1 MDHHDEIQNHQEELR
16 KHEEQIK
23 LRENREIDKLIQQE
37 VAEIDRHEEVVEF
50 LENIMDTPED
60 EERFRITSFL
70 SGLLYNEVDD
80 LFFHTVFARKQ
91 GKCTPIV
98 LLSNGKVEV
107 VRNNARILMEKE
119 IGEDGKPVYK
129 KIKDVPREERYQF
142 FKHKNIRY
150 KYTQPVFFDE
160 THGINTVDNEAIQN
174 IVKDKIYTKEI
185 YDEVNKTVKKYYFHP
200 SRYEYD
206 VLCTASIVTYIIH
219 LLGNVFY
226 LVFLGGMGAGKST
239 GLTLLSF
246 LQFNG
251 RFGGKGSVP
260 SSVRLIH
267 QFSIALNQDEFEKM
281 SKEEKNLLVNV
292 FNTGFNR
299 YGKYTITN
307 MGVKD
312 ITKQVIGFNTYGMKS
327 FTCNSFTGFDPS
339 FIDRCHVILQVK
351 TSKKLKNIFNLTDKE
366 LKHFQNIRNK
376 LFVYCLKNWKELLK
390 DIKEMKNLLEGEGV
404 FGRETD
410 KNSIILGIIRH
421 FKGSEYALDVKLY
434 LEEKAPV
441 LQMEHAQTMEF
452 VILDAIADMINV
464 DTSAFVEV
472 LNETLYEALLNRF
485 DLSPNDKYA
494 PSDQK
499 PRKILDS
506 LGLTQKKENLGYSQ
520 GGKRKYI
527 INVAEFVSVLQSHG
541 HDKILEKVS
550 RFQLLNPPKPLKP
563 STDEIEGSEEVE
575 DENTERF
582 LLNEKITD
590 SIQIIKQHP
599 DDNYELILEKYGQP
613 FIDECLERNIFFEEL
628 LGKKLVFIGGK

>member
-1 MDHHDEIQNHQEELR
+1 MDHHDELHKHQDQLRRQDEL
-16 KHEEQIK
+16 IK
-23 LRENREIDKLIQQE
+23 QRENREIDKLIQRD
-37 VAEIDRHEEVVEF
+37 VAEIDRHEEIVEF

-60 EERFRITSFL
+60 QERFRITPFL

-91 GKCTPIV
+91 GKCTPVV
-98 LLSNGKVEV
+98 LLSNGKVEA
-107 VRNNARILMEKE
+107 VRNNAKILMDETVDD
-119 IGEDGKPVYK
+119 DGKPVYK
-129 KIKDVPREERYQF
+129 KIKDVPKEEHYQF
-142 FKHKNIRY
+142 FKHNNIRY
-150 KYTQPVFFDE
+150 KFTQPVFFDE

-174 IVKDKIYTKEI
+174 IVNNKIHTKKIYH
-185 YDEVNKTVKKYYFHP
+185 EVNETVRKYYFHP

-206 VLCTASIVTYIIH
+206 VLCVASVVSNIIH

-267 QFSIALNQDEFEKM
+267 QFSIALNQDEFEKIGGD
-281 SKEEKNLLVNV
+281 EKNLLVNV

-327 FTCNSFTGFDPS
+327 FTCNSLTGFDPS

-351 TSKKLKNIFNLTDKE
+351 TNKKLKNIFNLTDKE

-376 LFVYCLKNWKELLK
+376 LFVYCLSNWKEILL

-421 FKGSEYALDVKLY
+421 FKGNEYALKVKQY

-452 VILDAIADMINV
+452 VILDSIADQINV

-527 INVAEFVSVLQSHG
+527 INVAEFVSVSQNHG
-541 HDKILEKVS
+541 YDKILEKVS

-563 STDEIEGSEEVE
+563 STDEIEGSEEIE

-582 LLNEKITD
+582 LLNEKIAD
-590 SIQIIKQHP
+590 SIQIIKKHP
-599 DDNYELILEKYGQP
+599 DDNYSLILEKYGQP
-613 FIDECLERNIFFEEL
+613 FIDECVERKILVESL
-628 LGKKLVFIGGK
+628 LGKKIEVFKR